1 MSEANV
7 TSTSSQILAYKE
19 RQGWSIRNLSDVAI
33 NVTFDG
39 SDPVTIDSGTNP
51 GVQIPVGQTLICT
64 SGARDYSTPWNA
76 VYAIHA
82 GTGNKRVAIQEW

>member
-1 MSEANV
+1 MSEYNV
-7 TSTSSQILAYKE
+7 TATSSTALTYKE

-39 SDPVTIDSGTNP
+39 TAPVTIDSGTNP
-51 GVQIPVGQTLICT
+51 GVAIPVGQTLICT
-64 SGARDYSTPWNA
+64 SGARDYSTPWNP

-82 GTGNKRVAIQEW
+82 STGNKRIAIQEW

>member
-1 MSEANV
+1 MSEYNV
-7 TSTSSQILAYKE
+7 TATSSQALVYKE

-39 SDPVTIDSGTNP
+39 TTPVTIDSGTNP

-76 VYAIHA
+76 VHVIHA
-82 GTGNKRVAIQEW
+82 STGNKRISIQEW